1 MTQKPNKADAVPVPA
16 SLTADEVIALAQQT
30 GEILEGAIDAQSY
43 QPKNEQPN
51 TGEPDDVAI

>member
-1 MTQKPNKADAVPVPA
+1 MSKPKSQDKPEA
-16 SLTADEVIALAQQT
+16 LTADEVIALAQQT
-30 GEILEGAIDAQSY
+30 GEILEGVIDAQRY